1 MTKRID
7 QPRSDCSGAF
17 RALRSQLA
25 IFRGL
30 IARSEKACAAAAIS
44 AKDRP
49 EAPGDTVVENLAH
62 LYLCHESIGF
72 VLDELGRRLQAGTR
86 DARPAKR
93 IASTILDRRNRMGT
107 P

>member
-7 QPRSDCSGAF
+7 QSRSICSGAF
-17 RALRSQLA
+17 KALRSQLA
-25 IFRGL
+25 IFNGL
-30 IARSEKACAAAAIS
+30 IARSEKACAAGAIS
-44 AKDRP
+44 AQDRP
-49 EAPGDTVVENLAH
+49 EGPGDTVVDNLAH

-72 VLDELGRRLQAGTR
+72 ALDELGRRLQARTR

-93 IASTILDRRNRMGT
+93 IASTVLDRRNRMGT